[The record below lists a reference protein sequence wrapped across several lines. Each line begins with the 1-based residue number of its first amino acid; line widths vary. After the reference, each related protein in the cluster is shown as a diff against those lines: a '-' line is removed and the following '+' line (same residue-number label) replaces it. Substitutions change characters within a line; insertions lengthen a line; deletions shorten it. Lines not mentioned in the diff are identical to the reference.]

1 MSDRKPF
8 LRWVLAAAAL
18 LLMILLIVVLERTMT
33 LDVTQTW
40 VLRIVFVL
48 LGLVLAGTILWYMR
62 PQDQEPV
69 LDPGDDVLLAIGGAR
84 ARLPRGSFAS
94 RAMVLVLGPEGSA
107 KTTVV
112 SRSGGDPELLAG
124 EAPAGANEVP
134 PSTRTANVWAMQQAT
149 ITELASSL
157 LTDAPRFAKVVRALR
172 APRVAAAVGKGDAA
186 PRAALLCVPCDLFY
200 SGGNG
205 EQLQKLA
212 QAMRQRLAEAARELG
227 LALPVYVLF
236 TKMDR
241 IPHFEPWAS
250 VFTKDELRAPL
261 GASFAF
267 DPASNTG
274 NYAERLAPRI
284 DHAFA
289 EIADSLGARR
299 VDVLGREAQVDRR
312 YASYELPREIRKLQP
327 AVASFLMELC
337 RPTQL
342 GSSPLLRGFYF
353 TGARPVLVRDVAASA
368 PAAAVAAAPIA
379 SDATGIFRQASLAAA
394 APVAQAN
401 TAARKVPEWVF
412 LDRLLRDVI
421 LSDRGAASVARG
433 GVSVQRTRRV
443 MLGTAIAATLLL
455 LAGVTTSWLGNRAL
469 QGRVHD
475 AAAAVAALPTVQSAP
490 GTVAFPSA
498 EALTRL
504 DALRAQMDTV
514 QQYTTDGPPLRLR
527 FGLWRGTALLDAARP
542 VWFDGFRKQLFADAW
557 TALSDSL
564 KALPDVPT
572 TSNDYGT
579 TYGWL
584 KGYLITTTTPDSS
597 TAEFL
602 APVLLNSWQRGMTT
616 DEEVTDLAR
625 RQFTYYATV
634 LPTINPY
641 PRAADASIVSHAR
654 DFLSRFTGAEQIY
667 VNMLGAANKQSPP
680 VKIPQEP
687 GLLTATAEVA
697 GAFSTKG
704 ATFMSDAFRNAD
716 QYFQGETWVVGD
728 ATAARSLDRDS
739 VVAAL
744 RSRYRDDYE
753 RTWRQVVQSATVV
766 RAASVKD
773 AAERLDKLAGVQS
786 PLLQVLRTVAV
797 NTAVDSSMRA
807 AFQPVH
813 AVTPPEIT
821 DKFVSEKNQPYMDGL
836 LSLQGAL
843 LQVANMP
850 AATDTPSTQALV
862 QAAQLAAG
870 DVTKARVAAKRVS
883 QGFDVSDVGGALAS
897 PVEQLLLAPITG
909 AEAVLKTAASQRPP
923 AKRVAAAPAPAAPP
937 AGGGGGGGGA
947 AAAAA
952 AEAAILNERGRAL
965 CSRVD
970 QLTSRFPFN
979 ATAAADASVADVK
992 AILAP
997 GEGELW
1003 VFQQERLQPYLEKQG
1018 SAWVAKTG
1026 GKVELSKSFVDFFNR
1041 SAEVSAALFAEDPST
1056 PMVRWLASGVITDN
1070 TPLLILRNNG
1080 KEARFDKRSF
1090 KNEVV
1095 WPATNGRDAQLQAQF
1110 KKNKPIPVRQGAGD
1124 WAIFRLVAAADQFE
1138 GSNVT
1143 WNATGK
1149 DAEPVRVSFEA
1160 LRREASN
1167 VLTRGWLGRMS
1178 CVAQVTK

>member
-1 MSDRKPF
+1 MSERKPY

-18 LLMILLIVVLERTMT
+18 LLMVLLIVVIERTTT
-33 LDVTQTW
+33 LDPTQTW
-40 VLRIVFVL
+40 VLRIAFVL
-48 LGLVLAGTILWYMR
+48 LGLVLAGALLWYLR

-84 ARLPRGSFAS
+84 SRLPRGSFAS

-107 KTTVV
+107 KTTVI

-124 EAPAGANEVP
+124 EAPTGVNEVP
-134 PSTRTANVWAMQQAT
+134 PSTRTANVWAMQQT
-149 ITELASSL
+149 LFTELSSAL
-157 LTDAPRFAKVVRALR
+157 LGDAPRFAKVVRALR
-172 APRVAAAVGKGDAA
+172 APRVAAAVGKGAAA
-186 PRAALLCVPCDLFY
+186 PRAALVCVPCDLFY
-200 SGGNG
+200 AGGNG
-205 EQLQKLA
+205 EQLQRLA
-212 QAMRQRLAEAARELG
+212 QTMRQRLAETARELG

-261 GASFAF
+261 GASFAL
-267 DPASNTG
+267 DAAADSG
-274 NYAERLAPRI
+274 NYAERLAPRV
-284 DHAFA
+284 DRAFA
-289 EIADSLGARR
+289 DLVDSLGTRR

-312 YASYELPREIRKLQP
+312 YASYELPRELRKLQP
-327 AVASFLMELC
+327 VVSSFLLELC

-353 TGARPVLVRDVAASA
+353 TGARPVLVRDVAPSA
-368 PAAAVAAAPIA
+368 PAAAAAAMPSA
-379 SDATGIFRQASLAAA
+379 SDATGIFRQPVMAAA
-394 APVAQAN
+394 APVANA
-401 TAARKVPEWVF
+401 AASARKVPEWVF
-412 LDRLLRDVI
+412 LDRLLREVVMADG
-421 LSDRGAASVARG
+421 GAASVARG
-433 GVSVQRTRRV
+433 GVRVQRTRRV
-443 MLGTAIAATLLL
+443 MLGTAIAATVLL
-455 LAGVTTSWLGNRAL
+455 LAGVTTSWLGNRGL
-469 QGRVHD
+469 QSRVQE
-475 AAAAVAALPTVQSAP
+475 AAAGVAALPTVQSAP
-490 GTVAFPSA
+490 GTVAFPSE

-504 DALRAQMDTV
+504 DALRALMDSV
-514 QQYTTDGPPLRLR
+514 QQFDSAGPPLRLR
-527 FGLWRGTALLDAARP
+527 FGLWRGPALVDAARP
-542 VWFDGFRKQLFADAW
+542 VWFEGFRKQLFADAW
-557 TALSDSL
+557 TALNDSL
-564 KALPDVPT
+564 KALPDLPT
-572 TSNDYGT
+572 ANNDYAT

-584 KGYLITTTTPDSS
+584 KAYLITTTTADSS
-597 TAEFL
+597 TADFL
-602 APVLLNSWQRGMTT
+602 APVLLRSWQRGLET
-616 DEEVTDLAR
+616 DASVTELAD
-625 RQFTYYATV
+625 RQFRYYAAT
-634 LPTINPY
+634 LPVTNPY
-641 PRAADASIVSHAR
+641 PRAADAAVVSHAR

-667 VNMLGAANKQSPP
+667 VNMLGAANKQVPAI
-680 VKIPQEP
+680 KIPQEP
-687 GLLTATAEVA
+687 GVLTTTAEVA
-697 GAFSTKG
+697 GAFSSAG
-704 ATFMSDAFRNAD
+704 ATFMGDAFRNAD
-716 QYFQGETWVVGD
+716 RYFQGETWVVGD

-739 VVAAL
+739 VVTSL
-744 RSRYRDDYE
+744 RVRYREDYE
-753 RTWRQVVQSATVV
+753 RTWRQVVQATTVV
-766 RAASVKD
+766 RPSTVKD

-786 PLLQVLRTVAV
+786 PMLQVLRTVAV
-797 NTAVDSSMRA
+797 NTAVDSLMRV

-836 LSLQGAL
+836 LGLQGAL

-850 AATDTPSTQALV
+850 PATDTPSTQALV
-862 QAAQLAAG
+862 QAAQMAAG

-883 QGFDVSDVGGALAS
+883 QNFDVSSVGGALAS

-923 AKRVAAAPAPAAPP
+923 SRRVVAAAPAPAA
-937 AGGGGGGGGA
+937 GGGGGGGGGGG
-947 AAAAA
+947 AA
-952 AEAAILNERGRAL
+952 AEAAILNERGRAF
-965 CSRVD
+965 CARVD
-970 QLTSRFPFN
+970 QLTGRFPFN
-979 ATAAADASVADVK
+979 PSATADASLADVK

-1018 SAWVAKTG
+1018 NAWVAKTG
-1026 GKVELSKSFVDFFNR
+1026 GKLELSKSFVDFFNR
-1041 SAEVSAALFAEDPST
+1041 AAEVSAALFAEDPST
-1056 PMVRWLASGVITDN
+1056 PQVRWLASGVITDN

-1110 KKNKPIPVRQGAGD
+1110 KKNKPITVRQGGGD

-1138 GSNVT
+1138 GASVT

-1160 LRREASN
+1160 IRREASN